1 MSQRECL
8 KENGEDHRIS
18 LWLQF
23 EKAVNEVLG
32 ELCDI
37 LIPLFGVGV
46 WVLELSLGNVG
57 DGLHIIITKEG
68 RHARQ
73 PGGRTQALAGTYTGH
88 TFMRRLISISSAAW
102 FTRGT
107 ETGSGVYQCVVYLAI
122 PCLIGQLSLYPWKKC
137 LCKSSRPSNLVHH
150 ELLYS
155 FPKEGT

>member
-37 LIPLFGVGV
+37 LVPLFGVGV

-88 TFMRRLISISSAAW
+88 TFMRANIDILRCMVYSRHRNWKWSILCSISGY
-102 FTRGT
+102 TM
-107 ETGSGVYQCVVYLAI
+107 
-122 PCLIGQLSLYPWKKC
+122 
-137 LCKSSRPSNLVHH
+137 SNWPAVFVSMEEMLVQVQQA
-150 ELLYS
+150 
-155 FPKEGT
+155 K